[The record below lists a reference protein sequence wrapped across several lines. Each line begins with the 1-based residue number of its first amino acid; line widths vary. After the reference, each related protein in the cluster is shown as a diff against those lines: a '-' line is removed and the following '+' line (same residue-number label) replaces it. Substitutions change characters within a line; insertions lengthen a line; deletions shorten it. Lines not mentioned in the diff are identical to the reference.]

1 MVVAGAQPV
10 IHENKVCAGPTGLT
24 AYACHPRGRSTR
36 RANVVACPLMP
47 ILAAEPDLYPE
58 NLFDESASMFTQEA
72 AWWAMYCL
80 PRQEKQLMR
89 RLRTVGVAHYCPL
102 IAKRNRSRSGR
113 IRTSYL
119 PLFPAY
125 VFVNGDD
132 DQRHA
137 AVSTGC
143 VSRCLE
149 VSEAES
155 LVSDLH
161 QIHRLIVSGVRLTP
175 EARFAAGKKVRIISG
190 PFLGFEGFVIRR
202 ENETRLLVAVN
213 YLQQG
218 ASMLLEDCQVEPL

>member
-1 MVVAGAQPV
+1 
-10 IHENKVCAGPTGLT
+10 
-24 AYACHPRGRSTR
+24 
-36 RANVVACPLMP
+36 MP

-58 NLFDESASMFTQEA
+58 DLLDESASLLDQDA
-72 AWWAMYCL
+72 GWWAMYCL

-89 RLRTVGVAHYCPL
+89 RLRAVGVAHYCPL
-102 IAKRNRSRSGR
+102 IAKRNRSPNGR

-119 PLFPAY
+119 PLFSAY
-125 VFVNGDD
+125 VFVNGTDE
-132 DQRHA
+132 QRHA

-149 VSEAES
+149 VSDGKS
-155 LVSDLH
+155 LVGDLR

-175 EARFAAGKKVRIISG
+175 EARFAAGKKVRITSG

-218 ASMLLEDCQVEPL
+218 ASMLLEDCQLEEI